1 MLKHFKV
8 DPTRTKLVVPVEF
21 YQMDL
26 IRAVEAARKE
36 DPTLFVNGDD
46 MLPSW
51 TKFGKDPLKA
61 KGLWTRMLQAVFL
74 GQGNMPELDVDYQT
88 QTVSNFQVA
97 MMFMPGSLTIKDDN
111 LKKVVEMTK
120 QTLKG
125 WEVLE
130 ISGGGVWNGKKVTNR
145 NAEQVT
151 QEAIEKCKE
160 TDTPLLILSR
170 GMAQRSYSIGEITS
184 LFLCYD
190 EGDAGAT
197 TQKISRC
204 LTPSVEGKI
213 GRIFSL
219 SFDPNRDDKFDTM
232 MIAAAQNYG
241 KRKGIEVD
249 EALRKVIGTIDIFST
264 TEDGRVDI
272 DHDTYLKQ
280 ILDRNSL
287 GRMVGKQADMSELS
301 FDEIASLAT
310 GNGNYGKLN
319 STAKADK
326 GKTTAS
332 SKKQSRKEMSKA
344 DLQLMDK
351 ARKTLTTI
359 VEHLPYLAYATN
371 TSTVLE
377 SLEAC
382 DSMDD
387 HRDYVTSEFG
397 VEPRKIIELFDRGV
411 LNYDL
416 ASLQKTAKT
425 LEIEQNKA

>member
-51 TKFGKDPLKA
+51 TKFGKNPLKA

-88 QTVSNFQVA
+88 QTVSNFQVS

-232 MIAAAQNYG
+232 MIAAAQNYS

-249 EALRKVIGTIDIFST
+249 EALRRVIGTIDIFST

-272 DHDTYLKQ
+272 DHDTYLQQ

-287 GRMVGKQADMSELS
+287 GRMVGKQADLNGLTMAEMTM
-301 FDEIASLAT
+301 LA
-310 GNGNYGKLN
+310 NGNASYNKL
-319 STAKADK
+319 SSAAKAAKGTTTLDK
-326 GKTTAS
+326 
-332 SKKQSRKEMSKA
+332 KKQSRSAMSKE
-344 DLQLMDK
+344 DLKIVDK

-371 TSTVLE
+371 TKTVRE

-382 DSMDD
+382 LDSDD
-387 HRDYVTSEFG
+387 YAEYVTMEFG
-397 VEPRKIIELFDRGV
+397 VSPEMIIEMFDRGV

-425 LEIEQNKA
+425 RDIEQNLA